1 MLPRVLQSSISIAL
15 LANSSINNMIYNSLA
30 LLTLAASAS
39 GKVYFKEDF
48 NTPWESR
55 WVIPSDW
62 KTEVR
67 FFVYNKA

>member
-1 MLPRVLQSSISIAL
+1 
-15 LANSSINNMIYNSLA
+15 MIYNSLA